1 MDVMKIAKATT
12 DWFDDRPLELSTVC
26 TRLKEA
32 VEEREMFYRITVPT
46 SWYPLELPEKP
57 FCNFDTARETLRDPK
72 VSYIRK
78 WLIRSSR

>member
-46 SWYPLELPEKP
+46 SWYPLELPKKP

-72 VSYIRK
+72 VNYIRNFSNK
-78 WLIRSSR
+78 L